1 LWELAF
7 TNMAMRE
14 DADGQFSESE
24 LKVITQVDVV
34 AAVQQ
39 LQQGQVPAPRG
50 IGFVRPRDTH
60 TE

>member
-1 LWELAF
+1 
-7 TNMAMRE
+7 MAMRE